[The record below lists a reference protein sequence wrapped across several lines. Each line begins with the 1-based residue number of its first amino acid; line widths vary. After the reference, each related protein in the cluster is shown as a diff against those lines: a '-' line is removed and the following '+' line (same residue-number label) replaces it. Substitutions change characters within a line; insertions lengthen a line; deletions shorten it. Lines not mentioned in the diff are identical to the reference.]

1 MAINRKLSSRVGAAA
16 VVVGLACAGAFFLQH
31 THRPQASAMAAIE
44 EGVPVIAAV
53 AQAQDVPLFVRGIGT
68 VQAYNMVVIKTR
80 VDGAIVKVSFTE
92 GQDVK
97 AGDPLFQIDPR
108 PFKAA
113 LDQARAAKERNE
125 AQLVSAQL
133 DLYRDR
139 TLSKEGYQSRQSFD
153 EQTAVVR
160 ALKGLIASDEAAIV
174 NARLNLDY
182 ADIRAPF
189 DGRTG
194 TRLVDIGNLV
204 QAVQAT
210 SLVSITQVKPIF
222 VNFTVPQ
229 NVNDQVREKQA
240 AGPLAVV
247 ALGDDARVELARGE
261 VSVIDNQI
269 DTTTGTLRLKAT
281 FPNADQR
288 LWPGQFVNVRLV
300 LAERKGVAR
309 PVRTVVDI
317 QEGTGVGEL
326 LRSNLIGSQLAVA
339 LRFAVGAGLTLGVLP
354 LLFAMFPELGRME
367 VLGLRLPWLLLGVLV
382 YPFLFGLGLWH
393 ARTAERV
400 EQNFADHVQD

>member
-300 LAERKGVAR
+300 LAERKGVTTV
-309 PVRTVVDI
+309 PQRTVM
-317 QEGTGVGEL
+317 QGPGGY
-326 LRSNLIGSQLAVA
+326 
-339 LRFAVGAGLTLGVLP
+339 FAYVVKPGG
-354 LLFAMFPELGRME
+354 
-367 VLGLRLPWLLLGVLV
+367 
-382 YPFLFGLGLWH
+382 
-393 ARTAERV
+393 TAERRTLELGGTQDGIAVILRGIAVGETVAV
-400 EQNFADHVQD
+400 EGQYRLTDGARVQIDPSATASAATTSRPQAVVKTDPTP

>member
-1 MAINRKLSSRVGAAA
+1 MVRYDSYRKTQSGAVAAA
-16 VVVGLACAGAFFLQH
+16 VVVGPAGACALLLPNP
-31 THRPQASAMAAIE
+31 HRPKAGAMAATE
-44 EGVPVIAAV
+44 EAVPIITAV
-53 AQAQDVPLFVRGIGT
+53 AETQDVPLLVRGIGT
-68 VQAYNMVVIKTR
+68 VQAYKMVVIKRR
-80 VDGAIVKVSFTE
+80 VDGAIVKVAFSE

-108 PFKAA
+108 PFRAA
-113 LDQARAAKERNE
+113 LDQAQAAKQRNE
-125 AQLVSAQL
+125 AQLVSAEL
-133 DLYRDR
+133 DLRRYG

-160 ALKGLIASDEAAIV
+160 ALKGSIAADEAAIV

-204 QAVQAT
+204 QAAQAT

-229 NVNDQVREKQA
+229 NVNDQVRERQA
-240 AGPLAVV
+240 AGPLAVI
-247 ALGDDARVELARGE
+247 ALGDDSQVELARGE

-269 DTTTGTLRLKAT
+269 DITTGTLRLKAT
-281 FPNADQR
+281 FPNADQK

-300 LAERKGVAR
+300 LTDRKGVTTV
-309 PVRTVVDI
+309 PQRTVM
-317 QEGTGVGEL
+317 QGPGGY
-326 LRSNLIGSQLAVA
+326 
-339 LRFAVGAGLTLGVLP
+339 FAYVVKPGG
-354 LLFAMFPELGRME
+354 
-367 VLGLRLPWLLLGVLV
+367 
-382 YPFLFGLGLWH
+382 
-393 ARTAERV
+393 TAERRTV
-400 EQNFADHVQD
+400 ELGGTQAGIAVILRGIAAGETVVFEGQYRLSGGARVQIEPSSPPSAATASQPRAVVKAAPKP

>member
-1 MAINRKLSSRVGAAA
+1 MAINRKLSSRVSAAA
-16 VVVGLACAGAFFLQH
+16 VVIGLACAGTFFLQH
-31 THRPQASAMAAIE
+31 THRLQASSTAAIE

-53 AQAQDVPLFVRGIGT
+53 AQAQDVPLVVRGIGT

-108 PFKAA
+108 PFQAA
-113 LDQARAAKERNE
+113 LDQAQAAKERNE

-204 QAVQAT
+204 QAAQAT

-269 DTTTGTLRLKAT
+269 DATTGTLRLKAT
-281 FPNADQR
+281 FPNADQK

-300 LAERKGVAR
+300 LADRKAVT
-309 PVRTVVDI
+309 TVP
-317 QEGTGVGEL
+317 Q
-326 LRSNLIGSQLAVA
+326 RAVMQGPGGY
-339 LRFAVGAGLTLGVLP
+339 FAYVVKPGG
-354 LLFAMFPELGRME
+354 
-367 VLGLRLPWLLLGVLV
+367 
-382 YPFLFGLGLWH
+382 
-393 ARTAERV
+393 TAERRALELGGTQDGIAVILRGIAAGETVAV
-400 EQNFADHVQD
+400 EGQYRLTDGARVQIDPSATASAAMASGRQAVVKTDPTP

>member
-16 VVVGLACAGAFFLQH
+16 VVIGLGCAGAFFLQH

-113 LDQARAAKERNE
+113 LDQAQAAKERNE

-204 QAVQAT
+204 QAAQAT

-269 DTTTGTLRLKAT
+269 DATTGTLRLKAT
-281 FPNADQR
+281 FPNADQK

-300 LAERKGVAR
+300 LADRKASPRCRNAR
-309 PVRTVVDI
+309 
-317 QEGTGVGEL
+317 
-326 LRSNLIGSQLAVA
+326 
-339 LRFAVGAGLTLGVLP
+339 
-354 LLFAMFPELGRME
+354 
-367 VLGLRLPWLLLGVLV
+367 
-382 YPFLFGLGLWH
+382 
-393 ARTAERV
+393 
-400 EQNFADHVQD
+400 

>member
-1 MAINRKLSSRVGAAA
+1 MAINRKLLSRAGAA
-16 VVVGLACAGAFFLQH
+16 VVVVGLVGAGTLFLQY
-31 THRPQASAMAAIE
+31 THRTKASAMAVTE
-44 EGVPVIAAV
+44 EGVPVITAV
-53 AQAQDVPLFVRGIGT
+53 AETQDVPLLVRGIGT

-80 VDGAIVKVSFTE
+80 VDGAIVKVAFSE

-97 AGDPLFQIDPR
+97 AGDRLFQIDPR
-108 PFKAA
+108 PFQAA
-113 LDQARAAKERNE
+113 LDQAQAAKDRNE
-125 AQLVSAQL
+125 AQLVSAEL
-133 DLYRDR
+133 DLRRYG

-160 ALKGLIASDEAAIV
+160 ALKGSIAADVAAIT

-204 QAVQAT
+204 QAAQAT

-229 NVNDQVREKQA
+229 NVNDQVRERQA
-240 AGPLAVV
+240 AGPLAVI
-247 ALGDDARVELARGE
+247 ALGDDSQVELARGE

-281 FPNADQR
+281 FPNADQK

-300 LAERKGVAR
+300 LAERKGITTVPQRAVMQGPGGYFAYVVKADGTAQR
-309 PVRTVVDI
+309 RT
-317 QEGTGVGEL
+317 L
-326 LRSNLIGSQLAVA
+326 
-339 LRFAVGAGLTLGVLP
+339 
-354 LLFAMFPELGRME
+354 ELGGTQDGIA
-367 VLGLRLPWLLLGVLV
+367 VILRGIAPGETVAIEGQYRLTDGVRV
-382 YPFLFGLGLWH
+382 QIDRSSP
-393 ARTAERV
+393 ASAATASQPPAV
-400 EQNFADHVQD
+400 VKNDLAP

>member
-1 MAINRKLSSRVGAAA
+1 MAINRKLSSRVGAAG
-16 VVVGLACAGAFFLQH
+16 VVVGLVCAGAFFLQH

-80 VDGAIVKVSFTE
+80 VDGAIVKVSFAE

-261 VSVIDNQI
+261 GSVIDNQI
-269 DTTTGTLRLKAT
+269 DTTTGTLRLKTT

-300 LAERKGVAR
+300 LADRKGVTTV
-309 PVRTVVDI
+309 PQRTVM
-317 QEGTGVGEL
+317 QGPGGY
-326 LRSNLIGSQLAVA
+326 
-339 LRFAVGAGLTLGVLP
+339 FAYVVKPGG
-354 LLFAMFPELGRME
+354 
-367 VLGLRLPWLLLGVLV
+367 
-382 YPFLFGLGLWH
+382 
-393 ARTAERV
+393 TAERRTLELGGTQDGIAVILRGIAVGETVAV
-400 EQNFADHVQD
+400 EGQYRLPTARACRSTRRRPPLPRRRAGHRLS

>member
-1 MAINRKLSSRVGAAA
+1 MKREFLARLGAVGVLA
-16 VVVGLACAGAFFLQH
+16 GLAGAGYLFLQH
-31 THRPQASAMAAIE
+31 AHRPTASAMATAE
-44 EGVPVIAAV
+44 DGVPVIAAV
-53 AQAQDVPLFVRGIGT
+53 AATQDVPLIVRGIGT
-68 VQAYNMVVIKTR
+68 VQAYNMAVIKTR
-80 VDGAIVKVSFTE
+80 VDGAIVKVSFSE
-92 GQDVK
+92 GQEVK

-108 PFKAA
+108 PFQAA
-113 LDQARAAKERNE
+113 LDQAQAAKERNE

-204 QAVQAT
+204 QAAQAT

-240 AGPLAVV
+240 EGPLTVI
-247 ALGDDARVELARGE
+247 ALGDDPKVELARGE
-261 VSVIDNQI
+261 VTVIDNQI
-269 DTTTGTLRLKAT
+269 DVTTGTLRLKAS

-300 LAERKGVAR
+300 LAERKGVT
-309 PVRTVVDI
+309 TV
-317 QEGTGVGEL
+317 
-326 LRSNLIGSQLAVA
+326 SQRAVMQGPGGY
-339 LRFAVGAGLTLGVLP
+339 FAYVVKPDG
-354 LLFAMFPELGRME
+354 
-367 VLGLRLPWLLLGVLV
+367 
-382 YPFLFGLGLWH
+382 
-393 ARTAERV
+393 TAERRTLELGGTQDGIAVILRGIAAGETVAV
-400 EQNFADHVQD
+400 EGQYRLTDGARVQIDPSVTASAATANGPQAVVKTDPTP

>member
-300 LAERKGVAR
+300 LAERKGVTTV
-309 PVRTVVDI
+309 PQRTVM
-317 QEGTGVGEL
+317 QGPGGY
-326 LRSNLIGSQLAVA
+326 
-339 LRFAVGAGLTLGVLP
+339 FAYVVKPGG
-354 LLFAMFPELGRME
+354 
-367 VLGLRLPWLLLGVLV
+367 
-382 YPFLFGLGLWH
+382 
-393 ARTAERV
+393 TAERRTIELGGTQAGIAVIRRGIAAGETVAV
-400 EQNFADHVQD
+400 EGQYRLSDGARVQIEPSSPASAATASQPRAVVKAAPKP

>member
-1 MAINRKLSSRVGAAA
+1 MKRGILARLGAVGVIA
-16 VVVGLACAGAFFLQH
+16 GLAGAGYLFLQH
-31 THRPQASAMAAIE
+31 AHRPSASSMATAE
-44 EGVPVIAAV
+44 DGVPVIAAV
-53 AQAQDVPLFVRGIGT
+53 AATQDVPLIVRGIGT
-68 VQAYNMVVIKTR
+68 VQAYNMAVIKTR
-80 VDGAIVKVSFTE
+80 VDGAIVKVSFAE

-108 PFKAA
+108 PFQAA
-113 LDQARAAKERNE
+113 LDQAQAAKERNE
-125 AQLVSAQL
+125 AQLVSAEL

-160 ALKGLIASDEAAIV
+160 ALKGLIASDQAAIT

-204 QAVQAT
+204 QAAQAT
-210 SLVSITQVKPIF
+210 SLVTITQVKPIF

-240 AGPLAVV
+240 AGPLAVI
-247 ALGDDARVELARGE
+247 ALGDDPKVELARGE
-261 VSVIDNQI
+261 VTVIDNQI
-269 DTTTGTLRLKAT
+269 DITTGTLRLKAS

-300 LAERKGVAR
+300 LAERKGVT
-309 PVRTVVDI
+309 TV
-317 QEGTGVGEL
+317 
-326 LRSNLIGSQLAVA
+326 SQRAVMQGPGGY
-339 LRFAVGAGLTLGVLP
+339 FAYVVKPDG
-354 LLFAMFPELGRME
+354 
-367 VLGLRLPWLLLGVLV
+367 
-382 YPFLFGLGLWH
+382 
-393 ARTAERV
+393 TAERRPL
-400 EQNFADHVQD
+400 ELGGTQDGIAVILRGISPGETVAIEGQYRLTDGARAQIDAASSGSAATASQPRAVVKNDVSP

>member
-1 MAINRKLSSRVGAAA
+1 MAINRKMLSRVAAA
-16 VVVGLACAGAFFLQH
+16 VVVVGLAGAGYIFLQV
-31 THRPQASAMAAIE
+31 THRPKASATAAAE

-53 AQAQDVPLFVRGIGT
+53 AQAQDVPLVVRGIGT

-80 VDGAIVKVSFTE
+80 VDGAIVKVSFSE

-108 PFKAA
+108 PFQAA
-113 LDQARAAKERNE
+113 LDQAQAAKERNE

-133 DLYRDR
+133 DLNRYG

-153 EQTAVVR
+153 EQTAIVR
-160 ALKGLIASDEAAIV
+160 ALKGSIAADEAAIV

-204 QAVQAT
+204 QAAQAT

-240 AGPLAVV
+240 AGPLAVI
-247 ALGDDARVELARGE
+247 ALGDDAQVELGRGE

-269 DTTTGTLRLKAT
+269 DTSTGTLRIKAV

-288 LWPGQFVNVRLV
+288 LWPGQFVNVRL
-300 LAERKGVAR
+300 LLTETQLGGVAVPATRGRARSRRGRLRRRDQGRRQRRSVR
-309 PVRTVVDI
+309 PDRGRR
-317 QEGTGVGEL
+317 QPE
-326 LRSNLIGSQLAVA
+326 
-339 LRFAVGAGLTLGVLP
+339 AGLARDRLSGLKPPARRSSSVGHRAGNWP
-354 LLFAMFPELGRME
+354 SGR
-367 VLGLRLPWLLLGVLV
+367 
-382 YPFLFGLGLWH
+382 
-393 ARTAERV
+393 AS
-400 EQNFADHVQD
+400 